1 MAEPAPSQR
10 LDFQRLTQVLPDGW
24 RERMEACGL
33 IPAHPDTKLDDPDEL
48 MQLVLLHVGCD
59 LPLRQTVLWHAEA
72 GGAICSH
79 VTLHR
84 KMRRIGPFFQEEV
97 ARMADQRASVD
108 AEQWAGY
115 ELVVLDGSVVVS
127 PGPSSEGGRLHV
139 ALRLA
144 DLSVVA
150 AQVTTTEEGE
160 TLRRFSWSKG
170 QLVIADRG
178 YANPPGVAHVVSEG
192 ADIVVRINRGALPLF
207 DEAGE
212 RIQLLSWARS
222 LRGHAAHH
230 RMVTVRNG
238 GEEITG
244 RLIAKRLPADK
255 VAEAQ
260 RRVRREVGPD
270 PEALELAEWLL
281 VFTTVPLQRL
291 TDAQV
296 IDAYRLR
303 WQVEL
308 LFKRWKSLCH
318 LDKLPNYRHD
328 TLISWLTGKLL
339 LLLCAERMA
348 TPASRGLSPPIHRL
362 TAPALILDHARAAAL
377 ETHLD
382 HVAGDHCGSHSDV
395 VA

>member
-1 MAEPAPSQR
+1 
-10 LDFQRLTQVLPDGW
+10 
-24 RERMEACGL
+24 MEACGL

-222 LRGHAAHH
+222 LRGHVAHH